1 MKNIDGLQQLPQD
14 AFDLGPFQWLV
25 SLRQFL
31 EQCCFAVL
39 KDAMNLVR
47 LGAKFFEDV
56 QEPDEVGV
64 LIQLFEDRNLPHR
77 RIVDSVRYVLEQER
91 LQRHQRVR
99 FGVHALRHLAVG
111 SFTQH
116 IDLAIV
122 AELRGSEGKR
132 WFSLLQQ
139 KGELLWYGILGSL
152 IQYLHLIREILCDFA
167 VQ

>member
-25 SLRQFL
+25 SLRQSL

-77 RIVDSVRYVLEQER
+77 RIVDPVRHVLEQER

-99 FGVHALRHLAVG
+99 FCVHALRHFTVG
-111 SFTQH
+111 SFTQY

-122 AELRGSEGKR
+122 AELRGAEGKW
-132 WFSLLQQ
+132 WFGLLQQ
-139 KGELLWYGILGSL
+139 KGVLLWYGILGSL
-152 IQYLHLIREILCDFA
+152 IQYLHLIRQILCDFA